1 MCLASCVFPP
11 VESEKKKKKKRESG
25 KVAGGAAASDRL
37 EVLTSDP
44 FNKVSR
50 VMVAQ

>member
-1 MCLASCVFPP
+1 MFCALSA
-11 VESEKKKKKKRESG
+11 VEKEKKKKNR

-44 FNKVSR
+44 FNKVSHMTATTIR
-50 VMVAQ
+50 Q